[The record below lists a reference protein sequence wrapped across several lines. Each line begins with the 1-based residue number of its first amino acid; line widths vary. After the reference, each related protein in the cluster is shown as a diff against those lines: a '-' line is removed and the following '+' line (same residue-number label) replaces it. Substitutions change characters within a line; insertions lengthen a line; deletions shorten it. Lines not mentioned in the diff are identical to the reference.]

1 MIATFN
7 NDTLVHYINIIAV
20 FYSLKAVGNNEA
32 AYSVTGFVE
41 SHFNTLLCKRIK
53 ITCWFIEDKQLRFAQ
68 ECADNGNPLSLTC
81 GEISSVLLKYAV
93 KSAGELVYEIGNICV
108 LISDVTNILIGDDGI
123 EPDDLGMRASMAEK
137 APESFDNYGQY
148 VEYLKTITP
157 DAERLE
163 AMTPEE
169 RLPYAMIG
177 ASIREKQLSE
187 TLGVDTPIETF
198 AIAQKVDMNAQEV
211 SGYLEAAANRGIDE
225 LPSLGDYFAEDKLDG
240 KVQVEVRECLIDGI
254 SKANPDL
261 SETAVEEKLFDYTDS
276 FQTDS
281 IEE

>member
-1 MIATFN
+1 MRVDIMIILDAIGGFLEAAVSAISVVT
-7 NDTLVHYINIIAV
+7 DTVKSFLTKLDSDMKEIGSSALTALVAPLAIAAAVMFPELAIPEMIIAV
-20 FYSLKAVGNNEA
+20 
-32 AYSVTGFVE
+32 
-41 SHFNTLLCKRIK
+41 
-53 ITCWFIEDKQLRFAQ
+53 
-68 ECADNGNPLSLTC
+68 
-81 GEISSVLLKYAV
+81 EI
-93 KSAGELVYEIGNICV
+93 ICV
-108 LISDVTNILIGDDGI
+108 LISDVTKILIGDDGI
-123 EPDDLGMRASMAEK
+123 EPDDLGMRVSMAEK

-157 DAERLE
+157 DSERLE
-163 AMTPEE
+163 AMSPEE

-187 TLGVDTPIETF
+187 SLGVDTPIDTF
-198 AIAQKVDMNAQEV
+198 TVAQKVDMNAQEV

-240 KVQVEVRECLIDGI
+240 KAQVDARECLIDGI